1 MATAVSLKSESSD
14 HYIFAMDTSDQLTID
29 KFCEGVC
36 KEWWAGER
44 LDVVE
49 STSDQFDQRE
59 LKRAVSDALELVEE
73 G

>member
-1 MATAVSLKSESSD
+1 MATAVSLRSESSD
-14 HYIFAMDTSDQLTID
+14 HYIFAMDTSAQLTIEE
-29 KFCEGVC
+29 FCEEVC

-49 STSDQFDQRE
+49 STSDQFSERE
-59 LKRAVSDALELVEE
+59 LKCAVSNALELMEE